1 MLSCRL
7 KGDVFRRIFL
17 SKQDQFGNICFC
29 WFPSAMLVPIQVGTS
44 MASLYKSL
52 YIWVKHFFGY
62 LVYGKFF
69 DSSLNLRKGPCIFT
83 SFHFPDSG
91 GELSLVRTRKFIPP
105 PWYKG
110 GGEMELL
117 PSVFDMLQY
126 FETIL
131 PLVESF

>member
-1 MLSCRL
+1 M
-7 KGDVFRRIFL
+7 FL
-17 SKQDQFGNICFC
+17 
-29 WFPSAMLVPIQVGTS
+29 SAMLVPIQVGTS

-69 DSSLNLRKGPCIFT
+69 DSGLNLREGPCIFT

-91 GELSLVRTRKFIPP
+91 LYLLTLVRTRKFIPP
-105 PWYKG
+105 PCYKG
-110 GGEMELL
+110 GGKMETL
-117 PSVFDMLQY
+117 PRVFDMLQY